1 MTLCA
6 LPIPCFLRP
15 KTSAASTVPPLMRR
29 AIGALRYDYEVRL
42 FSKAELCILYAQFF
56 SHAQVHTITEYKS
69 YVDIRAAQ
77 CSVVWLIK
85 QKEKQN
91 AQN

>member
-15 KTSAASTVPPLMRR
+15 KTAERAVPPLMRR

-42 FSKAELCILYAQFF
+42 LSKGELCILYAAFF
-56 SHAQVHTITEYKS
+56 SRAQVHTITEYKS
-69 YVDIRAAQ
+69 YLDIRAAQ
-77 CSVVWLIK
+77 CSVVWLLK
-85 QKEKQN
+85 QKEKKHVV
-91 AQN
+91 